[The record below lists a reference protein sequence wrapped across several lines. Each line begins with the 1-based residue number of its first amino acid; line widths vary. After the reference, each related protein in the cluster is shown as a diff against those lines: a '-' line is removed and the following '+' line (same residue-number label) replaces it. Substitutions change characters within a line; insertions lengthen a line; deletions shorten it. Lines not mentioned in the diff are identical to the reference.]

1 MPADVEV
8 IDLPATAASV
18 LDPLRARVL
27 AALAEPG
34 SATTVAAS
42 LGLSRQV
49 VNYHLRALEAHGLLT
64 LVEERPR
71 RGLTERVV
79 QATARGY
86 VVSPSVLGPLAAD
99 PDRSDRLSARYL
111 MALAARIVREVAEL
125 AAAADRASKTLPT
138 LAIDADIRFASAH
151 DRAAFTA
158 DLADAVRQLAARY
171 HDEQARG
178 GRWHRLVVAAYPKPT
193 IQEEH
198 HG

>member
-1 MPADVEV
+1 MPVDVAV

-99 PDRSDRLSARYL
+99 PDRSDRLSARHL
-111 MALAARIVREVAEL
+111 MALAARIVREVAQL
-125 AAAADRASKTLPT
+125 TAAADRERRQGLRRP
-138 LAIDADIRFASAH
+138 IGADIRFASAH

-158 DLADAVRQLAARY
+158 DLADAVRQLAGRY

-178 GRWHRLVVAAYPKPT
+178 GRWHRLVVAAYPKPAP
-193 IQEEH
+193 QEEH